1 MKRNKIL
8 VAIITLALVITMLP
22 VQQVSAATTYQTS
35 LGKVRNLKAGTCT
48 IKSINLTWSP
58 VSGASGYQVYR
69 SDARNGKY
77 RLLKNVSSVAFMN
90 TTVTAGTEYFYK
102 VRAYTSTAAGTSY
115 GKFSGI
121 LRANTKPL
129 SIKKVTAKYN
139 INVRKYAGT
148 TYQRLFGIA
157 KGTKMSI
164 LCEAHDK
171 AGYKWYRIQ
180 VKINGKKYKGY
191 VRSDLVS

>member
-8 VAIITLALVITMLP
+8 VAIMMLALVITMLP
-22 VQQVSAATTYQTS
+22 VQEVSAATQTS
-35 LGKVRNLKAGTCT
+35 LAKVQNLKAGTCT
-48 IKSINLTWSP
+48 TKSINLTWSP

-69 SDARNGKY
+69 ANARNGKY

-102 VRAYTSTAAGTSY
+102 VRAYTYSGSKKTY

-129 SIKKVTAKYN
+129 SSKKVTAKYN

-148 TYQRLFGIA
+148 TYQRLFGIT
-157 KGTKMSI
+157 KGTRVSV
-164 LCEAHDK
+164 LCETQDK
-171 AGYKWYRIQ
+171 TGYKWYRIQ
-180 VKINGKKYKGY
+180 VKINGKNYRGY